1 VPRSRRKLPDE
12 RQSLTH
18 KFSVGGHEGY
28 ITVGLYPD
36 QTPGEIF
43 VTMSKEGS
51 VVSGLMDSFAT
62 AISLALQY
70 GVPLKTLVD
79 KFMHTRFEPSGFTG
93 NPDIPMAKSIMDY
106 LFRYLALKFLD
117 KDSRANVGL
126 IADAADEYDN
136 GGDGS
141 VLGADGGS
149 AMGSGT
155 AKPVGGAN
163 PAATA
168 PAPSAKGTPGHAGPA
183 PTEAQVAPEAAR
195 SSRKEA
201 AERQVFVTQA
211 DAPPCPECGSITSR
225 NGACYRCAN
234 CGTSIGCS

>member
-1 VPRSRRKLPDE
+1 
-12 RQSLTH
+12 
-18 KFSVGGHEGY
+18 
-28 ITVGLYPD
+28 
-36 QTPGEIF
+36 
-43 VTMSKEGS
+43 
-51 VVSGLMDSFAT
+51 MDSFAT

-117 KDSRANVGL
+117 KDERANVGL
-126 IADAADEYDN
+126 IADQKDEYDN
-136 GGDGS
+136 GVEVDTP
-141 VLGADGGS
+141 L
-149 AMGSGT
+149 
-155 AKPVGGAN
+155 AKP
-163 PAATA
+163 AASIEAA
-168 PAPSAKGTPGHAGPA
+168 PAPSTGAGQPGPVGAPA
-183 PTEAQVAPEAAR
+183 PVE
-195 SSRKEA
+195 SRTQA

-211 DAPPCPECGSITSR
+211 DAPPCPECGSITTR